1 MTDLDG
7 IVART
12 LTIPERVHS
21 VRVET
26 RGWTDHGLS
35 GVAHDRSWRL
45 VARRQPGRSET
56 TGGRVESRAR
66 AWLVLSSESWNIPM
80 IGVWP
85 TRWREEFESWE
96 DGTARVQGRDGR
108 VLWWSEGDGYG
119 SDDRDVRM
127 SLLCA
132 WVVSTAWTTGRATLD
147 VVGGEVVIGRDAVR
161 VRMVPDEGAR
171 RPAFPF
177 GAGDFHELVVDAET
191 GTSLSLTNFVDGN
204 PFQHHEVVDLE
215 LNALVPEV
223 LTAVPSGTEAFVPR
237 PPLRGPG
244 DLAATAGLLVLSP
257 TWVPDGFEFDTRGS
271 NVDRRNAAQVQII
284 FSRERREF
292 INIFEMPASEPVYN
306 SVYEMEE
313 VRRGDRTVSI
323 TDVSDAV
330 GTRYATAEL
339 AGTRAIIH
347 CSLPANE
354 LLDLAFSLEV
364 VTPTP
369 TASPAN

>member
-1 MTDLDG
+1 MTDLDE

-26 RGWTDHGLS
+26 RGWTDHALS
-35 GVAHDRSWRL
+35 GVAHDRSSRL
-45 VARRQPGRSET
+45 VARRQPASSDM
-56 TGGRVESRAR
+56 TGARAESRAR
-66 AWLVLSSESWNIPM
+66 AWLVLSRESWNIPM

-85 TRWREEFESWE
+85 TRWREEFESGG
-96 DGTARVQGRDGR
+96 DATAHVHGRDGR
-108 VLWWSEGDGYG
+108 VLWWSEGDGYR
-119 SDDRDVRM
+119 SDDREVRM
-127 SLLCA
+127 SLHCA
-132 WVVSTAWTTGRATLD
+132 WVIGTAWTTERATLD
-147 VVGGEVVIGRDAVR
+147 VVGRDTVIGKDAVR

-171 RPAFPF
+171 RPAFSF
-177 GAGDFHELVVDAET
+177 SAGDFHEFVVDADT
-191 GTSLSLTNFVDGN
+191 GATVSLTNFIDGN

-215 LNALVPEV
+215 LNALVPDA
-223 LTAVPSGTEAFVPR
+223 LTAVPPGTEAFVPR

-244 DLAATAGLLVLSP
+244 DLAATSDLQVLSP
-257 TWVPDGFEFDTRGS
+257 TRVPDGFEFDTHGS
-271 NVDRRNAAQVQII
+271 NVDRRNAAWVQVI
-284 FSRERREF
+284 FTRERREF
-292 INIFEMPASEPVYN
+292 VNIFEMPASEPVHER
-306 SVYEMEE
+306 VYDMEE

-347 CSLPANE
+347 CSLSANE

-369 TASPAN
+369 AASPAS